1 MGSKTG
7 KPSSGQTGI
16 NWLKLGIENILKN
29 NLMGIIAKLPDLAK
43 SFERLKAQILA
54 ENSDHPR
61 TREGEESGGNGAVL
75 PPKRENLIPDPKQAE
90 NHKK

>member
-1 MGSKTG
+1 MGTI
-7 KPSSGQTGI
+7 T
-16 NWLKLGIENILKN
+16 
-29 NLMGIIAKLPDLAK
+29 KLPDLAK

-75 PPKRENLIPDPKQAE
+75 PEKGGNLGIDPEPPKKSQ
-90 NHKK
+90 K